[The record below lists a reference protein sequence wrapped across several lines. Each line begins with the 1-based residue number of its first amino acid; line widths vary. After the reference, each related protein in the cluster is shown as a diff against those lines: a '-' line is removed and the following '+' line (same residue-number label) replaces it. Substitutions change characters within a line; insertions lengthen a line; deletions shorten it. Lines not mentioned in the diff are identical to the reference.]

1 MSGQKSIY
9 TVSVNALNLP
19 LVGELCDICQA
30 QNDII
35 RAQADRL
42 QPGAAD
48 DHALAQ
54 VGAVV
59 MEEEVEDVNRRLS
72 EFLARRDEE

>member
-35 RAQADRL
+35 RAQAD
-42 QPGAAD
+42 
-48 DHALAQ
+48 ALAQ

-59 MEEEVEDVNRRLS
+59 MEEVEDVNRRLS

>member
-35 RAQADRL
+35 RAQAD
-42 QPGAAD
+42 
-48 DHALAQ
+48 ALAQ

-72 EFLARRDEE
+72 EFLARRDEK

>member
-19 LVGELCDICQA
+19 LVGELCDICKA

-35 RAQADRL
+35 RAQAD
-42 QPGAAD
+42 
-48 DHALAQ
+48 ALAQ

>member
-19 LVGELCDICQA
+19 LVGELCDICPA

-35 RAQADRL
+35 RAQAD
-42 QPGAAD
+42 
-48 DHALAQ
+48 ALAQ

>member
-1 MSGQKSIY
+1 MGSSEKQRLSIA
-9 TVSVNALNLP
+9 VDVLNLP
-19 LVGELCDICQA
+19 LVGELCGICKA

-35 RAQADRL
+35 RAQAD
-42 QPGAAD
+42 
-48 DHALAQ
+48 ALAQ
-54 VGAVV
+54 VGALV

>member
-35 RAQADRL
+35 RAQAD
-42 QPGAAD
+42 
-48 DHALAQ
+48 ALAQ

-59 MEEEVEDVNRRLS
+59 MEEEGVDVNRRLS
-72 EFLARRDEE
+72 EF

>member
-35 RAQADRL
+35 RAQAD
-42 QPGAAD
+42 
-48 DHALAQ
+48 ALAQ